1 MEAAWSVVGQ
11 PGPLHVFYQR
21 IRARRGHGRAVV
33 AAARKPA
40 TLIWCLLSRDE
51 DYAHQ
56 QPSLTAKKLRLLE
69 ITAGAPTLKGKR
81 TGLWATRQRMRQAE
95 RELAQQAEASYK
107 RTVSDWQSARPAKG
121 GRERDTGARIV
132 KSLKRGQAARQTTSS

>member
-1 MEAAWSVVGQ
+1 
-11 PGPLHVFYQR
+11 VFYQR

-56 QPSLTAKKLRLLE
+56 QPSLTAKELRLLE
-69 ITAGAPTLKGKR
+69 ITAGAPALKGAPACGR
-81 TGLWATRQRMRQAE
+81 PASGCATRA
-95 RELAQQAEASYK
+95 
-107 RTVSDWQSARPAKG
+107 RTA
-121 GRERDTGARIV
+121 
-132 KSLKRGQAARQTTSS
+132 